1 MIYKIEYSKI
11 KNYFRKEKINL
22 EKFILI
28 IKSIL
33 LGLFIF
39 GMGIVSAK
47 IQCFL
52 RHDPDNFK
60 ESFKF
65 FCISSFIISLII
77 VIQYLYKNW

>member
-1 MIYKIEYSKI
+1 MIYKIECFKI

-33 LGLFIF
+33 LGLFMF
-39 GMGIVSAK
+39 GMGIVSTK

-60 ESFKF
+60 ELFKF
-65 FCISSFIISLII
+65 YCGSLFIFSLII
-77 VIQYLYKNW
+77 VISYLYKNW

>member
-60 ESFKF
+60 ESFKL
-65 FCISSFIISLII
+65 FCISFFIFSLII
-77 VIQYLYKNW
+77 VIPYLYKNW

>member
-1 MIYKIEYSKI
+1 
-11 KNYFRKEKINL
+11 
-22 EKFILI
+22 
-28 IKSIL
+28 L

-39 GMGIVSAK
+39 GMNMVGAK

-65 FCISSFIISLII
+65 FCISFFIFSLII
-77 VIQYLYKNW
+77 VISYLYKNW

>member
-1 MIYKIEYSKI
+1 MIYKIECSKI

-65 FCISSFIISLII
+65 FCISFFIFSLII
-77 VIQYLYKNW
+77 VISYLYKNW

>member
-11 KNYFRKEKINL
+11 KNYFRKEKI
-22 EKFILI
+22 
-28 IKSIL
+28 KSIL

-39 GMGIVSAK
+39 GISMVGAK

-60 ESFKF
+60 ESFKL
-65 FCISSFIISLII
+65 FCISFFIFSLII
-77 VIQYLYKNW
+77 VISYLYKNW